1 MKLTMPIGAALL
13 LLQGIAKLIK
23 DVLLVMRKGA

>member
-1 MKLTMPIGAALL
+1 MPIGAGLL
-13 LLQGIAKLIK
+13 LLQGVAKLIK